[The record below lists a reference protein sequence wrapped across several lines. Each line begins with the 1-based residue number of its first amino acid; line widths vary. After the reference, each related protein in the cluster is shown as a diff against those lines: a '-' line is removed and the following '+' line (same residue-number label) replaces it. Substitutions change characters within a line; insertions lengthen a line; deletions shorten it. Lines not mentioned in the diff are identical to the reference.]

1 MDGKYRDPGK
11 GKFQAGSYV
20 PGVESSLFRLKLA
33 KGLRERFIQED
44 DTDRICEDIYRTG
57 EELEVGIVISIT
69 NLTE

>member
-1 MDGKYRDPGK
+1 M
-11 GKFQAGSYV
+11 
-20 PGVESSLFRLKLA
+20 PGVERSLFRLKLA

-44 DTDRICEDIYRTG
+44 DTDRIFKDIYRTG